1 MQERHIV
8 IVAFEGL
15 QPLDAVGPH
24 EVFAGA
30 GRAAAALG
38 RAGSYR
44 VTLASPGGATVRAES
59 GLVLGTA
66 PLPAAVG
73 AHRHPGAL
81 RGPGAEAAARDE
93 AVLDFIRR
101 TAPRCRRVATVCSGA
116 FLGAAAGLFDG
127 RRVTTHWAR
136 ARQLAEDY
144 PGVTVDADPIY
155 IRDGKYWSS
164 AGVTA
169 GIDLSLALVQ
179 EDLGVDVAQT
189 VARWLVMF
197 LHRPGGQTQFASPVW
212 VPRAERSTIRAVQSL
227 VEAAPGGDHR
237 LPALAAA
244 AAMSVR
250 HFTRVFT
257 AEVGETPSRFVERTR
272 LEAARRELEETT
284 DTLDVIAARC
294 GLGSAESLR
303 RVFQRHLGVPP
314 DAYRRRFRA
323 APRRKDVRMTDHLQ
337 IAIPLF
343 PKYTALDAVGPYEVL
358 QRIPT
363 FDIVF
368 VGHDRGEVRSENG
381 MIGLTVDATFEDV
394 ADARRGRLPR
404 RRGHAAVG
412 ARRAGARLGAPG
424 PCRDPVHHLGLHRFG
439 RARRG
444 RAAAGADGH
453 HALVLL
459 PRAGRPR
466 RRAHADAGGRAP
478 GREDHHVGR
487 RLERHRHGAAAGRA
501 AGRPHRGPG
510 GPAHD

>member
-1 MQERHIV
+1 VQERHIV

-24 EVFAGA
+24 EVFSGA

-44 VTLASPGGATVRAES
+44 VTLASPDGATVRAES
-59 GLVLGTA
+59 GLALGTVA
-66 PLPAAVG
+66 LPTAAERIDTLILSG
-73 AHRHPGAL
+73 
-81 RGPGAEAAARDE
+81 GPGAEAASRDE
-93 AVLDFIRR
+93 SVLHFIRQ

-144 PGVTVDADPIY
+144 PAVTVDADPIY
-155 IRDGKYWSS
+155 IRDGRYWSS

-179 EDLGVDVAQT
+179 DDFGVDVAQT

-272 LEAARRELEETT
+272 LEAARRELQETS
-284 DTLDVIAARC
+284 DTLDLVAARC

-303 RVFQRHLGVPP
+303 RVFQKHLGVPP

-323 APRRKDVRMTDHLQ
+323 APDT
-337 IAIPLF
+337 PN
-343 PKYTALDAVGPYEVL
+343 ALD
-358 QRIPT
+358 
-363 FDIVF
+363 
-368 VGHDRGEVRSENG
+368 
-381 MIGLTVDATFEDV
+381 
-394 ADARRGRLPR
+394 
-404 RRGHAAVG
+404 
-412 ARRAGARLGAPG
+412 
-424 PCRDPVHHLGLHRFG
+424 
-439 RARRG
+439 
-444 RAAAGADGH
+444 
-453 HALVLL
+453 
-459 PRAGRPR
+459 
-466 RRAHADAGGRAP
+466 
-478 GREDHHVGR
+478 
-487 RLERHRHGAAAGRA
+487 ERTSA
-501 AGRPHRGPG
+501 
-510 GPAHD
+510 

>member
-1 MQERHIV
+1 MQERHV
-8 IVAFEGL
+8 LIVAFEGL

-38 RAGSYR
+38 RVGSYR

-66 PLPAAVG
+66 PLPAAAERIDTLVLAG
-73 AHRHPGAL
+73 
-81 RGPGAEAAARDE
+81 GPGAEAAAHDDT
-93 AVLDFIRR
+93 VLEFVRQ

-136 ARQLAEDY
+136 ARQLAEEY
-144 PGVTVDADPIY
+144 PAVTVDADPIY

-179 EDLGVDVAQT
+179 EDLGGDVAQT
-189 VARWLVMF
+189 VARSLVML

-227 VEAAPGGDHR
+227 VEAAPDGDHK

-284 DTLDVIAARC
+284 DTLDRVAARC

-303 RVFQRHLGVPP
+303 RVFQRHLGVAP

-323 APRRKDVRMTDHLQ
+323 VT
-337 IAIPLF
+337 
-343 PKYTALDAVGPYEVL
+343 
-358 QRIPT
+358 
-363 FDIVF
+363 
-368 VGHDRGEVRSENG
+368 N
-381 MIGLTVDATFEDV
+381 
-394 ADARRGRLPR
+394 
-404 RRGHAAVG
+404 
-412 ARRAGARLGAPG
+412 
-424 PCRDPVHHLGLHRFG
+424 
-439 RARRG
+439 
-444 RAAAGADGH
+444 
-453 HALVLL
+453 
-459 PRAGRPR
+459 
-466 RRAHADAGGRAP
+466 
-478 GREDHHVGR
+478 
-487 RLERHRHGAAAGRA
+487 ERTSA
-501 AGRPHRGPG
+501 
-510 GPAHD
+510 